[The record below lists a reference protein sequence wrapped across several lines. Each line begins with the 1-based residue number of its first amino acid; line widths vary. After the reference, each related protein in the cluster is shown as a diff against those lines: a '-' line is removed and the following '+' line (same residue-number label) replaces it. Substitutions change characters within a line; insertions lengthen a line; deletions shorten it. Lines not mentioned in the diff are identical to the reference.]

1 MHITLY
7 VKKILFLLITNFNNN
22 FMKKLK
28 LFIAALALLGGV
40 NFANADDVFK
50 DVTSTYLTNAD
61 FEGEYTVYNNPS
73 SDRAIYQPKGWT
85 IAYTN
90 GNSNDLTALNSSCL
104 QWNNFSGKA
113 QLAVGG
119 NNTYWV
125 RLRWGK
131 GAILELSQTVTLPE
145 GSYRLTA
152 AYYKN
157 GTGGDGFILVNS
169 TEKNANGNEDVWKSV
184 DVDFTSD
191 GVNETKIGCKAKHT
205 DEYEKFL
212 AFDNFVL
219 EWNVTKALA
228 ALIEKATEV
237 YNEDTSNT
245 TLGDAIDAANNVK
258 DSQNLEELESA
269 YNNLKSVADLAINRK
284 AWKEAKDAA
293 EDALSNDDY
302 SIVTGK
308 EKADLQAEIGK
319 EEPQNAEGYDEAAS
333 ALATATQ
340 TFIDAKPS
348 YELFTT
354 YNIDLAY
361 AASSKKPVITN
372 ETTAASLITALRAY
386 YESHALAEGVEGAV
400 DYTSAVSAANADTNT
415 GWTNGIGT
423 NQGQG
428 YTDAEGNVASK
439 YLDGGWA
446 NNTGANIDMTRS
458 VEIPAGKYLLTVTA
472 RGADALDVYTLSI
485 GGETVNLPKNG
496 SSSGLFNNGW
506 DDVSV
511 EFDAD
516 GTTQT
521 LEVIANSTAYYQWI
535 SINRFR
541 LVQLSFNSDAY
552 ANSSEDYLDLNT
564 AIENAEART
573 LGFEEGEYAPY
584 INSVVLKALAEA
596 KAMDKTAQNTN
607 LKTTIS
613 SLTATLNNEENWVAN
628 TEEVNAVNT
637 ALFTTGDVTGTG
649 WTCSVSWSQ
658 VKEGVFSTSSGTFTY
673 GELTGFTMP
682 LKADTYYKLTF
693 NHRAWDSANS
703 ENGGT
708 VSVLCGED
716 GLAATQFAGQG
727 TSTSPKSETFYFK
740 TGAAGNYVFTLN
752 ASSGRPTFGGVT
764 IVKAVTVDVDEE
776 ATEAP
781 TAGSY
786 EIATL
791 KRTLSADYWNTF
803 SVPFDMDIPEGWTV
817 KEFASAEGN
826 VINFKDA
833 ESIVAGNP
841 YLVKPT
847 ADAVN
852 PTFNG
857 VIVKATEGET
867 MGTSDYKFAA
877 QIYNKSLATDGTVA
891 YLSTNGT
898 IKKLTSGGIKGLR
911 AYFIIPAEGN
921 ARIAFI
927 DGDQTGIMDTVRE
940 ATNDNR
946 VYDLQGR
953 QVKAVKKGIYVVNGK
968 KVIK

>member
-1 MHITLY
+1 M
-7 VKKILFLLITNFNNN
+7 
-22 FMKKLK
+22 
-28 LFIAALALLGGV
+28 
-40 NFANADDVFK
+40 
-50 DVTSTYLTNAD
+50 
-61 FEGEYTVYNNPS
+61 
-73 SDRAIYQPKGWT
+73 
-85 IAYTN
+85 
-90 GNSNDLTALNSSCL
+90 TALNSNCL
-104 QWNNFSGKA
+104 QWSNFSGKA
-113 QLAVGG
+113 QLSTGG

-125 RLRWGK
+125 RMRWGT
-131 GAILELSQTVTLPE
+131 GAVLELSQTVTLPE
-145 GSYRLTA
+145 GSYKLTA

-157 GTGGDGFILVNS
+157 GSGGDGYILVNTTTKNTS
-169 TEKNANGNEDVWKSV
+169 TNEDVWKSLSI
-184 DVDFTSD
+184 DFTSD
-191 GVNETKIGCKAKHT
+191 GITTTKIGCKATHT
-205 DEYEKFL
+205 NTYEKFL

-219 EWNVTKALA
+219 EWNVTNALA
-228 ALIEKATEV
+228 SLIEKATEV

-245 TLGDAIDAANNVK
+245 TLKNAIDAAVAVK
-258 DSQNLEELESA
+258 DSQDLDELETA
-269 YNNLKSVADLAINRK
+269 YNNLMTVATLALNRK
-284 AWKEAKDAA
+284 AWQEAKIDAENA
-293 EDALSNDDY
+293 IANTDY
-302 SIVTGK
+302 TNVTGK
-308 EKADLQAEIGK
+308 EKVDLQAEIGK
-319 EEPQNAEGYDEAAS
+319 DEPTTAEGYDAAAT
-333 ALATATQ
+333 ALTTATQ
-340 TFIDAKPS
+340 AFIEAKAN
-348 YELFTT
+348 YDLFVT
-354 YNIDLAY
+354 YNVDLAY
-361 AASSKKPVITN
+361 AATTKKPVITN

-386 YESHALAEGVEGAV
+386 YESHALAEGVEGAE
-400 DYTSAVSAANADTNT
+400 DYTSAVSDANADTNS
-415 GWTNGIGT
+415 GWTNGLGT

-428 YTDAEGNVASK
+428 YTDANGNVASK

-446 NNTGANIDMTRS
+446 SNAGANIDMTRS
-458 VEIPAGKYLLTVTA
+458 VEIPAGRYLLTVTA

-552 ANSSEDYLDLNT
+552 ANSSEDYSDLNT

-584 INSVVLKALAEA
+584 INSEVLKALAEA

-613 SLTATLNNEENWVAN
+613 SLTATLNNEENWTAN

-649 WTCSVSWSQ
+649 WTQTQTWGQ
-658 VKEGVFSTSSGTFTY
+658 YKENVYSTSSGTFTY

-803 SVPFDMDIPEGWTV
+803 SVPFDMAIPEGWTV
-817 KEFASAEGN
+817 KEFDSAEDN

-833 ESIVAGNP
+833 ESIVAGKP
-841 YLVKPT
+841 YLVKPETT
-847 ADAVN
+847 ATN
-852 PTFNG
+852 PTFEG
-857 VIVKATEGET
+857 VTIGESVEAQT
-867 MGTSDYKFAA
+867 MGDGDYKFAA
-877 QIYNKSLATDGTVA
+877 QIYNKSLDITGTIA
-891 YLSTNGT
+891 YLSTDGT

-911 AYFIIPAEGN
+911 AYFIIPADGN
-921 ARIAFI
+921 ARIAFT
-927 DGDQTGIMDTVRE
+927 DGDQTGINDTVRE

>member
-1 MHITLY
+1 
-7 VKKILFLLITNFNNN
+7 
-22 FMKKLK
+22 MKKLK
-28 LFIAALALLGGV
+28 LFIAVLAVFGGG
-40 NFANADDVFK
+40 NFVFADDVYK

-61 FEGEYTVYNNPS
+61 FEGEYSVLSNSGVS
-73 SDRAIYQPKGWT
+73 SDRAIYQPNGWT
-85 IAYTN
+85 VSYNPTN
-90 GNSNDLTALNSSCL
+90 ENDMTALNSSCL
-104 QWNNFSGKA
+104 QWNKFSSLT
-113 QLAVGG
+113 QLSDGG
-119 NNTYWV
+119 NNSYWV
-125 RLRWGK
+125 RQIWGSTQ
-131 GAILELSQTVTLPE
+131 ILDISQTVTLPI
-145 GSYRLTA
+145 GKYTLSAML
-152 AYYKN
+152 YK
-157 GTGGDGFILVNS
+157 GGLGGDGYIYVGSNTATKS
-169 TEKNANGNEDVWKSV
+169 NGTTWEQVSV
-184 DVDFTSD
+184 SNFSSD
-191 GVNETKIGCKAKHT
+191 GTTAIKVGFVAKHT
-205 DEYEKFL
+205 SNGSEKFL
-212 AFDNFVL
+212 GFDNFVL
-219 EWNVTKALA
+219 QWNLTQSLA
-228 ALIEKATEV
+228 SLITWATEV

-245 TLGDAIDAANNVK
+245 TLKNAIDAAVAVK
-258 DSQNLEELESA
+258 DSQDLDELEAA
-269 YNNLKSVADLAINRK
+269 YNNLMTVATLALNRK
-284 AWKEAKDAA
+284 AWQEAKTAA
-293 EDALSNDDY
+293 ENAIANNDY
-302 SIVTGK
+302 TNVTGK
-308 EKADLQAEIGK
+308 EKVDLQAEIGK
-319 EEPQNAEGYDEAAS
+319 DEPTTAEGYDAAAT
-333 ALATATQ
+333 ALIIATQ
-340 TFIDAKPS
+340 TFIAAKDS
-348 YELFTT
+348 YNLFVT
-354 YNIDLAY
+354 YNKDLAY
-361 AASSKKPVITN
+361 AATTKKPVITN

-386 YESHALAEGVEGAV
+386 YESHALAEGVEGAE
-400 DYTSAVSAANADTNT
+400 DYTSAVSAANADTNS
-415 GWTNGIGT
+415 GWTNGLGT

-428 YTDAEGNVASK
+428 YTDANGNVASK

-446 NNTGANIDMTRS
+446 SNAGANIDMTRS
-458 VEIPAGKYLLTVTA
+458 VEIPAGRYLLTVTA

-485 GGETVNLPKNG
+485 GGKTVNLPKNG

-752 ASSGRPTFGGVT
+752 ATSGRPTFGGVT

-817 KEFASAEGN
+817 KEFDSAEDN
-826 VINFKDA
+826 VIIFKDA
-833 ESIVAGNP
+833 ESIVAGKP
-841 YLVKPT
+841 YLVKPETT
-847 ADAVN
+847 ATN
-852 PTFNG
+852 PTFEG
-857 VIVKATEGET
+857 VTIGESVEAQT
-867 MGTSDYKFAA
+867 MGTGDYKFAA

-911 AYFIIPAEGN
+911 AYFIIPAGSTG
-921 ARIAFI
+921 ARIAFT
-927 DGDQTGIMDTVRE
+927 DGDQTGIKDTVRE
-940 ATNDNR
+940 TTYDNR

-953 QVKAVKKGIYVVNGK
+953 QVKAMKKGIYVVNGK